1 MQFAVKLNTLFTLS
15 AGLLLS
21 ACANLGGPTGTSNA
35 ELLDAAPTI
44 PYQELSGQ
52 SLFQL
57 LLAEIATNRH
67 EYVAAA
73 ALYSE
78 VGSTYNDVAA
88 INRAVALNQ
97 SIGNYSAMLPMAEKW
112 LLLRPND
119 PTALMAHSVA
129 AIAIGQI
136 DDGLISL
143 DRWLLADPTAD
154 VSLILTSYDVLESAQ
169 RAQLDAGLTAL
180 LEKHPNSG
188 SLPYTL
194 ARFRIIEGQPEAAL
208 RLVDRALAV
217 EKNLQVQLFRFQLL
231 LNLERDEE
239 AKKTI
244 VALAKQ
250 EPANRQ
256 VALQY
261 SRYLFSYEPGNLEA
275 LKALHSRF
283 ATEPTIGRT
292 YARAAFEYKDY
303 DSSTAVYTH
312 LLTTAYSNEAHY
324 FLGRIELLNEMPD
337 LAADHFERVIETPYL
352 SSALAEWI
360 AMARPQD
367 EQRIQGAIAAGKL
380 AMPDMA
386 PVLWRLQA
394 NYYQLIGQ
402 SDLAWSSLAD
412 ALQQYPDNA
421 DLLYDKALLAARL
434 GRMVLMESN
443 LVAVLQLEPDN
454 ANALNALGYSWAD
467 MNKNLD
473 TAGRYIDQALASD
486 PENPAY
492 QDSKGW
498 HLYRIGDLDQ
508 ALLWLQKAYSRMKN
522 DEVAA
527 HLAQVL
533 WDLKRSSEARDLLA
547 EVIRDYPES
556 NRIEILTELFSE

>member
-21 ACANLGGPTGTSNA
+21 ACANLAGPTSTSSANA
-35 ELLDAAPTI
+35 VDAAPTI
-44 PYQELSGQ
+44 PYQELTGQ

-57 LLAEIATNRH
+57 LLAEIATNRN

-78 VGSTYNDVAA
+78 VGATYNDVAA

-112 LLLRPND
+112 LLLRPED
-119 PTALMAHSVA
+119 PTALMAHSVS
-129 AIAIGQI
+129 AIAIGRV
-136 DDGLISL
+136 DEGLVSL
-143 DRWLLADPTAD
+143 DRWLVVDPTAD

-169 RAQLDAGLTAL
+169 REYLDRGLTDL
-180 LEKHPNSG
+180 LVKHPDSG

-194 ARFRIIEGQPEAAL
+194 ARFKIIEDQPAAAL
-208 RLVDRALAV
+208 QLVDRALAV

-261 SRYLFSYEPGNLEA
+261 SRYLFSYEPGNLDA

-283 ATEPTIGRT
+283 ATEPTISRT
-292 YARAAFEYKDY
+292 YARAAYEHQDY

-324 FLGRIELLNEMPD
+324 FLGRIDLFNEMPD
-337 LAADHFERVIETPYL
+337 LATDHFEQVIETPYL

-360 AMARPQD
+360 ALARPQD
-367 EQRIQGAIAAGKL
+367 EQRIQAAITAGKL

-386 PVLWRLQA
+386 QVLWRLQA
-394 NYYQLIGQ
+394 NYYQLIDQ
-402 SDLAWSSLAD
+402 SDLAWSSLTD

-434 GRMVLMESN
+434 GRMALMESN
-443 LVAVLQLEPDN
+443 LVAVLKLEPDN

-486 PENPAY
+486 PDNPAY

-498 HLYRIGDLDQ
+498 HLYRTGDLNQ

-533 WDLKRSSEARDLLA
+533 WDLKRPSEARDLLA
-547 EVIRDYPES
+547 EVIRNYPDS